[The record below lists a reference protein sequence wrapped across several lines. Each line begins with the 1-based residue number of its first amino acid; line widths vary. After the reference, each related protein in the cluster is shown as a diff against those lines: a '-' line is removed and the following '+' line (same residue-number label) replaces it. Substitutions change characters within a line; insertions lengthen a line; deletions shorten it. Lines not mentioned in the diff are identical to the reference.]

1 MNISALEAYKLFQ
14 SVKLHFTSDKYDFFK
29 SGGRVRIT
37 EKAFMARRDKFT
49 FYKLVK
55 KYNRDDFIA
64 LVVSNMLKNESLWSM
79 NLLESEAEDNLV
91 EYNNKMQA
99 LSYNLKQDMKKLLEW
114 SQMNNE
120 SVDRVLIV
128 ENGYPPLLSMT
139 MRGDIHL
146 ETLVIMNEI
155 LGFFDMWKRNINDQI
170 IWPGFARKCEKYSA
184 FVLPRVDLQKMKKI
198 IKDEL
203 CS

>member
-1 MNISALEAYKLFQ
+1 MTMSAIEAYKIFQ
-14 SVKLHFTSDKYDFFK
+14 SVKLHFTSEKYNFFK
-29 SGGRVRIT
+29 SGKVKIS
-37 EKAFMARRDKFT
+37 EKTFSMRRDRFV
-49 FYKLVK
+49 FQRLAK
-55 KYNRDDFIA
+55 KYNREELIS
-64 LVVSNMLKNESLWSM
+64 LVLANALKNESIWSM
-79 NLLESEAEDNLV
+79 NLLEPEAADNMT
-91 EYNNKMQA
+91 EYMNRIQA
-99 LSYNLKQDMKKLLEW
+99 ISYNLKQDMKKLLDW
-114 SQMNNE
+114 SQTNNE

-128 ENGYPPLLSMT
+128 DNGYPPLLSMV

-155 LGFFDMWKRNINDQI
+155 LGFFDMWKRNIKDQI

-184 FVLPRVDLQKMKKI
+184 FVLPKVDLQKMKKI